1 MIMKTSQIMDDIKR
15 YKVIAKVFSNGKV
28 TLPIEVRQYLGVN
41 DGDYVELIV
50 SKMDMSV
57 PSDNIGR

>member
-1 MIMKTSQIMDDIKR
+1 MEDKR

-28 TLPIEVRQYLGVN
+28 TIPLPVREYLGIK
-41 DGDYVELIV
+41 DGDHVELIV

-57 PSDNIGR
+57 SKEDKETSPTLA

>member
-1 MIMKTSQIMDDIKR
+1 MDGVKK

-41 DGDYVELIV
+41 DGDFVELIV
-50 SKMDMSV
+50 SKIDMSV
-57 PSDNIGR
+57 PNDV

>member
-1 MIMKTSQIMDDIKR
+1 MQVMENLKK

-28 TLPIEVRQYLGVN
+28 TLPIEVRNYLGVV

-50 SKMDMSV
+50 SKMDMSISKEDGEV
-57 PSDNIGR
+57 

>member
-1 MIMKTSQIMDDIKR
+1 MRAVQVMENLKK

-28 TLPIEVRQYLGVN
+28 TLPIEVRNYLGVV

-50 SKMDMSV
+50 SKMDMSI
-57 PSDNIGR
+57 PTEDQ

>member
-1 MIMKTSQIMDDIKR
+1 MRTRLLMDGVKK

-41 DGDYVELIV
+41 DGDFVELIV
-50 SKMDMSV
+50 SKIDMSV
-57 PSDNIGR
+57 PNDV